1 MRYVDSNIFI
11 YAITNNEKYG
21 GFCKK
26 ILLDIEDEKL
36 KACASVLILVEIFN
50 SLSKINKEL
59 KKDSKKTLDIKQ
71 NIDAILSYQITWFE
85 LEFLTIKKAAEYLYN
100 IASTDYFHLATM
112 ELNSIKEIISA
123 DIELDKVEF
132 IKRIDPLEY

>member
-1 MRYVDSNIFI
+1 M
-11 YAITNNEKYG
+11 
-21 GFCKK
+21 
-26 ILLDIEDEKL
+26 
-36 KACASVLILVEIFN
+36 VEIFN